1 MAEELTQ
8 FRNKVAFAL
17 LFINLC
23 FFVFAVTLKAYG
35 DELPGA
41 VMHIPITILVNKTLN
56 RLKLFLQWYRT
67 ESRRFQKIEQ
77 NLRVLGQPTTS
88 KNGKRMNSK
97 LVVSQKKFLF
107 LLMNLIVLIPPRVS
121 ILYSD
126 RPILILI
133 INQF

>member
-35 DELPGA
+35 DELPGH
-41 VMHIPITILVNKTLN
+41 VMHIPITVLVNKTFN
-56 RLKLFLQWYRT
+56 RLKLFLQWYGS
-67 ESRRFQKIEQ
+67 ESRRFQNIEQ
-77 NLRVLGQPTTS
+77 NLRVLGRPTTS

-97 LVVSQKKFLF
+97 LVVSQKKFSF
-107 LLMNLIVLIPPRVS
+107 LLMNLTVLILPRVS
-121 ILYSD
+121 KL
-126 RPILILI
+126 
-133 INQF
+133 

>member
-1 MAEELTQ
+1 MAKELKQ
-8 FRNKVAFAL
+8 FRDKVAFAL

-23 FFVFAVTLKAYG
+23 FFVFAVTMKAYG

-56 RLKLFLQWYRT
+56 RLKLFLQWYGT

-97 LVVSQKKFLF
+97 LVVSQKKFSF

-121 ILYSD
+121 LFY
-126 RPILILI
+126 
-133 INQF
+133 